1 MKVCVYA
8 IAKNEEKFV
17 RRWLDSMKEADG
29 IYVLD
34 TGSNDD
40 TVRLLKEGGAVVESE
55 VFRPFRFDSARNASL
70 KMVPEDADLCVCTDI
85 DEVFAPGWRKGLED
99 GFGQP

>member
-55 VFRPFRFDSARNASL
+55 VFRPFRFDSARNES
-70 KMVPEDADLCVCTDI
+70 
-85 DEVFAPGWRKGLED
+85 
-99 GFGQP
+99 